1 VAKLNLLKSPRF
13 KKNCEKY
20 IYSDVWY
27 TESTKF
33 FVTYAMTYFLH
44 RVWNTKSFLFSLQ
57 YAIFRRGFVVEIPV
71 VTWRTT
77 EKLVEIS
84 QRETKSIWNVCSLV
98 QTNYSVWYRDET
110 EMGWY
115 EVRYAPCLSK
125 LLLRS
130 WFAGHRQGRTRYLN
144 LLICDH
150 YRQDV
155 YFWSSTKENVGSNM
169 VGKSKWHC
177 VTNFLS
183 HNFSSCNII
192 FK

>member
-1 VAKLNLLKSPRF
+1 V
-13 KKNCEKY
+13 
-20 IYSDVWY
+20 IYSKHQVFCNIWLDIFSSPCLKHERFSIFAAVCNF
-27 TESTKF
+27 STWFCSRYSCRHVKDNRE
-33 FVTYAMTYFLH
+33 TGG
-44 RVWNTKSFLFSLQ
+44 KK
-57 YAIFRRGFVVEIPV
+57 PV
-71 VTWRTT
+71 G
-77 EKLVEIS
+77 
-84 QRETKSIWNVCSLV
+84 TKSIWNVCSLV
-98 QTNYSVWYRDET
+98 QTSYSVWYRDET

-125 LLLRS
+125 VLLRS
-130 WFAGHRQGRTRYLN
+130 WFAGQGQGRTRYLN

-155 YFWSSTKENVGSNM
+155 YFWSYPKENVSSNM

-192 FK
+192 FEIIDAPLE